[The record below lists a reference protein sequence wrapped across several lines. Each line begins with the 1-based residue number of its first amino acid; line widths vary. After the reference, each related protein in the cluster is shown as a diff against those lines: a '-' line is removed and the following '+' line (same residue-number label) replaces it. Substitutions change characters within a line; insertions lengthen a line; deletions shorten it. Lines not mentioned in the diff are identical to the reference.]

1 VDLGLKGKKAI
12 VTGGSRGIGRAIV
25 ERLARDGAEV
35 VFSFARAENAAD
47 EVCVSVAAAGGR
59 ATAVRADQGH
69 ADQVRHLF
77 AEAEERL
84 GALDIVVINAGSG
97 GAKAISELSEEDV
110 DRMLAVNVKG
120 TVFALQESARRLR
133 DGGRIITISTVNT
146 VLFGPG
152 IGLYAASKAAL
163 EQLTQVAALELAAR
177 GITANIVSPGA
188 TDTEMFHGTNP
199 PGAADELAGQTP
211 LGRIGTPADVAD
223 VVGFLAGPDA
233 RWLTGQHLRASGG
246 LEVGGGQ

>member
-1 VDLGLKGKKAI
+1 MLNGKRAV

-35 VFSFARAENAAD
+35 VFSFVAAHAAAE
-47 EVCVSVAAAGGR
+47 EVCAAVAAAGGR
-59 ATAVRADQGH
+59 AEAVRADQGR

-77 AEAEERL
+77 AEAQERL
-84 GALDIVVINAGSG
+84 GALDIVVINAGS
-97 GAKAISELSEEDV
+97 AEVKVISELNEEDV
-110 DRMLAVNVKG
+110 DRALAVNVKG

-163 EQLTQVAALELAAR
+163 EQLTRIAALELAAR

-188 TDTEMFHGTNP
+188 TDTELFHGANP
-199 PGAADELAGQTP
+199 PGAAAEVAGETP

-246 LEVGGGQ
+246 LEIGRG